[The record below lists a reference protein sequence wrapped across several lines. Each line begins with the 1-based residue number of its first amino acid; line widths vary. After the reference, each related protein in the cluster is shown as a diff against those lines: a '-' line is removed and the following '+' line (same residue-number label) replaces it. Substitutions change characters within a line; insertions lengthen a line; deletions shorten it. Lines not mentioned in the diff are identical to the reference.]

1 MLLVYAI
8 FDCFYRMQ
16 LILAFDPK
24 RLGDFGL
31 HAVQCD
37 ETRFLVERRIEYAG
51 FDSPRP
57 YSQRPL
63 ATPIAAR
70 WRAIGVRIGKN
81 IASLVGPLG

>member
-1 MLLVYAI
+1 MLVVYAI
-8 FDCFYRMQ
+8 FDCFYRIP

-57 YSQRPL
+57 YSQ
-63 ATPIAAR
+63 
-70 WRAIGVRIGKN
+70 
-81 IASLVGPLG
+81 